1 MKNVAFLFCF
11 FILTI
16 GISQPTE
23 RIQITGK
30 VLDAATKS
38 PLPYVKIYN
47 KTTKIGT
54 ISNQEG
60 YFKIEALTSS
70 DSIYVSFIGYKKK
83 ALNVANFNDFQ
94 TIYLEEEGLLLS
106 EVVVQPSDN
115 AYLISLIQTC
125 RKKAPKKSTTAK
137 AYYELKS
144 FDQNKQIELV
154 EAFYNVDL
162 SGYDIENLNLKAG
175 RLAVQNSHNRY
186 FVSMSSSLAITQL
199 QLIEKNKF
207 FPTSPFELSS
217 KSLKENYYLHL
228 KNKYLNET
236 NDSIYL
242 IEFTPKKDSTR
253 FYTGNVWI
261 NKSQNQVVKITLNCE
276 NCQVHPFL
284 PLFPLD
290 SIARVDFKITKTFS
304 ENNQNLFFNHIDF
317 DYTIAY
323 VSRLGK
329 TEEMRYTIETKA
341 VLFAYNYQKTFDLP
355 HFDFP
360 TFEIADYRKI
370 NAFPYNPYFW
380 EMANN
385 ESRLVDQLDQNQRFF
400 EDTNS
405 LNNKTIFKSIPND
418 RRGIFEHPYKAWS
431 ENRIIFKEILDDT
444 LAQTTAPT
452 VIAEKYNLSV
462 QIFVDI
468 NRYNDST
475 HILTTTVFDPYQ
487 SYYHLPID
495 QVTHCF
501 LNIYFDICEI
511 ERRKLAAQLAQI
523 KNDEA
528 GLKATYEA
536 FLINYQN
543 VQTTYL
549 KAVDRGT
556 NRLELEKWN
565 EYVKT
570 ELKIDNI
577 ALFQPYP

>member
-1 MKNVAFLFCF
+1 MKNIAFLFCF
-11 FILTI
+11 FMLSI
-16 GISQPTE
+16 GFSQPTE
-23 RIQITGK
+23 KIQITGR
-30 VLDAATKS
+30 VLDAATKL

-47 KTTKIGT
+47 KTSKIGT

-60 YFKIEALTSS
+60 YFKIEAFNHS
-70 DSIYVSFIGYKKK
+70 DSIVVSFIGYKKK
-83 ALNVANFNDFQ
+83 YLSTAAPTENK
-94 TIYLEEEGLLLS
+94 TIFLEEEGLLLS
-106 EVVVQPSDN
+106 EITVQPSDK
-115 AYLISLIQTC
+115 AYLISLLQAC
-125 RKKAPKKSTTAK
+125 RKNAPTKTSSAK

-154 EAFYNVDL
+154 EAFYNIDL
-162 SGYDIENLNLKAG
+162 RGYDIENLNLKAG
-175 RLAVQNSHNRY
+175 RLALQNANNRY
-186 FVSMSSSLAITQL
+186 FASMESSRAITQL
-199 QLIEKNKF
+199 HLIKKNAY
-207 FPTSPFELSS
+207 FPASPLELSA

-253 FYTGNVWI
+253 FYSGDVWI

-276 NCQVHPFL
+276 NCQIHPFL
-284 PLFPLD
+284 PLFPTN

-304 ENNQNLFFNHIDF
+304 ENNQNLYFNHIDF
-317 DYTIAY
+317 DYTISY
-323 VSRLGK
+323 ISRMGK
-329 TEEMRYTIETKA
+329 NEEMNYIIESKA
-341 VLFAYNYQKTFDLP
+341 VLYTYNFETIFTLP
-355 HFDFP
+355 KFEFP
-360 TFEIADYRKI
+360 NFEIADYRKI

-418 RRGIFEHPYKAWS
+418 RRGLFEHPYKAWS

-444 LAQTTAPT
+444 ADQTAAPT
-452 VIAEKYNLSV
+452 VIAEKYNLNV

-475 HILTTTVFDPYQ
+475 HILTTTIFDPYQ

-523 KNDEA
+523 KNDESA
-528 GLKATYEA
+528 LQSTYDA